1 MFDDFD
7 EETVRVI
14 VAHET
19 AQPGVFKET
28 AVRLTLSDLLDVQ
41 SIIEKR
47 GEPL

>member
-1 MFDDFD
+1 MFDDD

-14 VAHET
+14 LAHET
-19 AQPGVFKET
+19 AQPGVFTER
-28 AVRLTLSDLLDVQ
+28 AVRLTLGDLLDVQ